1 MPMNRLRDYLDER
14 KVKYVVIIH
23 SPSYTAQEI
32 AAAAHIPG
40 KELAKSVVLKLDGK
54 MALAV
59 LPASQKVDLELCK
72 KRTNAKKVELAGE
85 EEFKY
90 RFPECEIG
98 AMPPFGNLYE
108 METYVSES
116 LGENE
121 HIAFNAG
128 NHRELI
134 KIAYRDFINLAQPK
148 IIPMTVE

>member
-1 MPMNRLRDYLDER
+1 MPMNRLRDYLDKS
-14 KVKYVVIIH
+14 KVRYVVIIH
-23 SPSYTAQEI
+23 SLSYTAQEI

-40 KELAKSVVLKLDGK
+40 KEIAKSVVLKLDGK

-72 KRTNAKKVELAGE
+72 KRTNAKKVELASE

-90 RFPECEIG
+90 HFPECEIG

-121 HIAFNAG
+121 YIAFNAG

-134 KIAYRDFINLAQPK
+134 KVAYRDFVNLAQPK
-148 IIPMTVE
+148 IISMAVE

>member
-1 MPMNRLRDYLDER
+1 MPINRLRDYLDQHN
-14 KVKYVVIIH
+14 VKYVVIIH

-54 MALAV
+54 MVLAV

-72 KRTNAKKVELAGE
+72 KRTGAKKVELASE

-90 RFPECEIG
+90 HFPECEIG
-98 AMPPFGNLYE
+98 AMPPFGNLYD
-108 METYVSES
+108 METYASES

-121 HIAFNAG
+121 YIAFNAG

-134 KIAYRDFINLAQPK
+134 KTTYRDFVELVQPK
-148 IIPMTVE
+148 ILPIAME